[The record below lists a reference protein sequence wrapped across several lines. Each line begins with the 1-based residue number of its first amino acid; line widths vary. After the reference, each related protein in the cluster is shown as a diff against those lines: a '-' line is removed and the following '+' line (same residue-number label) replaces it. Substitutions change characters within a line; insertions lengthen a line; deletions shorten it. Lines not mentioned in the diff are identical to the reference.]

1 MKLLSSTA
9 SFRQDGKYGELELLT
24 GLVRED
30 ADTAGSLARR
40 FQINYDTRSPHRA
53 SHMEYT

>member
-9 SFRQDGKYGELELLT
+9 SLCQDGKFGELELLT

-30 ADTAGSLARR
+30 ADTAGSLNRR

-53 SHMEYT
+53 SHMEYR